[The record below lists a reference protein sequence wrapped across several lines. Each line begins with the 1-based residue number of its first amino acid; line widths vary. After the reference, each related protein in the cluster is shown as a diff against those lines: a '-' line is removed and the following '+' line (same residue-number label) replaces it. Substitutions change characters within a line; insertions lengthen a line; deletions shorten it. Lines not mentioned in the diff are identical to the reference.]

1 MPARRRIA
9 TAVAVATVALAPGAA
24 VAQTGAGDDQYT
36 DPFAGESQ
44 PAPKA
49 KPKAKPT
56 PVQPV
61 PHQQL
66 EEPTDE
72 QPATSQELS
81 ATQAPSEL
89 PRTGLDLLPLTLA
102 GVALLAAGL
111 LLLRRRAGDRRG

>member
-49 KPKAKPT
+49 KST